1 MVSPYSPVLI
11 LVMLVFVKCL
21 KDKIPIYSKHKM
33 TGMKKPEDLTLD
45 EVREQMALYQRLYYK
60 LRMQDPDYATAV
72 RERKRLSKQ
81 RIKEAKGGQ
90 VKMLPNQK
98 YSMEN
103 MAVITAS
110 KVEE

>member
-1 MVSPYSPVLI
+1 
-11 LVMLVFVKCL
+11 
-21 KDKIPIYSKHKM
+21 
-33 TGMKKPEDLTLD
+33 MKKPEDLTLD

-60 LRMQDPDYATAV
+60 LRMQDPDYATAL

-81 RIKEAKGGQ
+81 RNREAKGEK

-98 YSMEN
+98 YNMEN
-103 MAVITAS
+103 TAVIKPN

>member
-1 MVSPYSPVLI
+1 
-11 LVMLVFVKCL
+11 
-21 KDKIPIYSKHKM
+21 M

-90 VKMLPNQK
+90 VKMLRNQK

-103 MAVITAS
+103 MAAITAS

>member
-1 MVSPYSPVLI
+1 
-11 LVMLVFVKCL
+11 
-21 KDKIPIYSKHKM
+21 M
-33 TGMKKPEDLTLD
+33 TAIKKPEDLTLD
-45 EVREQMALYQRLYYK
+45 EVREKMALYQRLYYK
-60 LRMQDPDYATAV
+60 LRMQDPDYATAL
-72 RERKRLSKQ
+72 RERKKLSKQ

-90 VKMLPNQK
+90 VKMLPIQK

>member
-1 MVSPYSPVLI
+1 
-11 LVMLVFVKCL
+11 MLVFVKCL
-21 KDKIPIYSKHKM
+21 KDKMLIYSKHKM
-33 TGMKKPEDLTLD
+33 TAMKKPEDLTLD

-81 RIKEAKGGQ
+81 RIKEAKGGK